1 MKPIDNHF
9 FWQYPP
15 GFIPDKLIEQTFE
28 LAKQKHREDGKLQD
42 GEVDKTVRSVERT
55 PLDEFDPIS
64 VFLFG
69 AAQKANDIQF
79 QYKLGGPSQWEMLH
93 YDKKGDKYDCH
104 IDTVNY
110 DNGYARKL
118 TVMGYLNDEYKG
130 GKFYFM
136 THSDERHYV
145 DIGKG
150 SVLVFPPYIMHGVEP
165 VEEGAR
171 ESVVGWITGPKFR

>member
-1 MKPIDNHF
+1 M
-9 FWQYPP
+9 Y
-15 GFIPDKLIEQTFE
+15 L
-28 LAKQKHREDGKLQD
+28 
-42 GEVDKTVRSVERT
+42 
-55 PLDEFDPIS
+55 
-64 VFLFG
+64 
-69 AAQKANDIQF
+69 QF

-118 TVMGYLNDEYKG
+118 TIMGYLNDEYKG

-150 SVLVFPPYIMHGVEP
+150 SVLVFPPYWMYPHAGLRVLKGTKYIMSTYLHL
-165 VEEGAR
+165 R
-171 ESVVGWITGPKFR
+171 

>member
-28 LAKQKHREDGKLQD
+28 LAKQKQREDGKLQG

-64 VFLFG
+64 IFLFG

-93 YDKKGDKYDCH
+93 LSLIH
-104 IDTVNY
+104 I
-110 DNGYARKL
+110 
-118 TVMGYLNDEYKG
+118 
-130 GKFYFM
+130 
-136 THSDERHYV
+136 
-145 DIGKG
+145 
-150 SVLVFPPYIMHGVEP
+150 
-165 VEEGAR
+165 
-171 ESVVGWITGPKFR
+171 